1 MEVARRSRLRRVAVV
16 DLPKFLSNTY
26 GMKVAVSIPDP
37 IFAEAEG
44 LAKRLKL
51 SRSGIYARAL
61 DAFVASHADVGHSA
75 VTDAM
80 NMAVESA
87 GDQPD
92 AFNREAA
99 RRVFAQT
106 EW

>member
-1 MEVARRSRLRRVAVV
+1 M
-16 DLPKFLSNTY
+16 FFGHTQ

-37 IFAEAEG
+37 IFVEAEG

-61 DAFVASHADVGHSA
+61 DAFVASHANAGSNK

-80 NMAVESA
+80 NAAVENA
-87 GDQPD
+87 EGHPD
-92 AFNREAA
+92 RFNREVA

>member
-1 MEVARRSRLRRVAVV
+1 
-16 DLPKFLSNTY
+16 
-26 GMKVAVSIPDP
+26 MKVAVSIPDP
-37 IFAEAEG
+37 IFAAAEG

-61 DAFVASHADVGHSA
+61 DAFVASHVDARSNA

-80 NMAVESA
+80 NVAVESA
-87 GDQPD
+87 GGHPD

>member
-1 MEVARRSRLRRVAVV
+1 
-16 DLPKFLSNTY
+16 
-26 GMKVAVSIPDP
+26 MKVAVSIPDP
-37 IFAEAEG
+37 IFAAAEG

-61 DAFVASHADVGHSA
+61 DAYVASHGDTGSNAL
-75 VTDAM
+75 TDAM
-80 NMAVESA
+80 NTAVASA

-92 AFNREAA
+92 RFNREAA